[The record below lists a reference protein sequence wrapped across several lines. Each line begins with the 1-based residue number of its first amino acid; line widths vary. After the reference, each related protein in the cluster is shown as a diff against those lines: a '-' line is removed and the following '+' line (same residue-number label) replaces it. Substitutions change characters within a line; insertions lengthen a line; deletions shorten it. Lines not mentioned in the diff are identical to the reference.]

1 MNFSKALENKIKIFT
16 KFIKINI
23 IYGSHIEFFEI
34 KDGDLNNFIKK
45 IDNLSF
51 DIIKDIDNNN
61 NNNNNVDKTIKIE
74 EEKTKQLEINKIIE
88 EDKLKQLE
96 INKIIEE
103 DKTKQ
108 LNIEYKILAS
118 NEYGFDKLNEKDD

>member
-23 IYGSHIEFFEI
+23 IYGSHIEFFKI
-34 KDGDLNNFIKK
+34 DDSDLNNFIKT
-45 IDNLSF
+45 IDNLSLN
-51 DIIKDIDNNN
+51 IIKDIDNN

-88 EDKLKQLE
+88 ENKVKQLE
-96 INKIIEE
+96 IEYNILQLKLELLNKSNKI
-103 DKTKQ
+103 
-108 LNIEYKILAS
+108 
-118 NEYGFDKLNEKDD
+118 